1 MYQFTTRDKFREICL
16 NRDKNKCVFCDT
28 TENLSVHHI
37 LERRLFTEP
46 NEMGGYH
53 PFNGATVCEYHHI
66 ECEATN
72 ISVEEVREA
81 CGITKKVIPSH
92 LYDDHIYD
100 KWGNIILANGQ
111 RMIGELF
118 FDESVQKIL
127 KQHNKLHLF
136 TEYVKYPRTYH
147 VNWSEGMH
155 DDDRM
160 HKDMSHFIGKEVVV
174 TTKLD
179 GECFPAFTPILM
191 ADKTIKN
198 ISNIKVG
205 DIVFGVDLNNNLVK
219 STVLNIFNNGKTDKW
234 LKIYFQNPFTD
245 SKKYIVCTE
254 NHKLFVDNIYLE
266 AKDVV
271 IGSNFLHYVKYC
283 EPSQIQKEILIGK
296 LLGDGSFSSNKRHI
310 QYTHK
315 LDHKEY
321 SDFINLSLTDAYS
334 NSLLDKNLNSF
345 SKKTKYKSW
354 TKSFQW
360 IKNLSKE
367 MLVNNIKIIPKSL
380 IDKIT
385 PLSLAILYMDDGNLT
400 ENDKQN
406 PRMHF
411 SICNYD
417 KESCLNLQSVFTNL
431 NIKTTIT
438 NSDGYNYLHI
448 SASSVDNFCELIKN
462 YIPKVMQYKLPKKHR
477 NFEVQPILG
486 HSLTLAE
493 ELIDVEILS
502 INILTDLRYTNKYDI
517 ETETH
522 NYFANGVLVHNCTS
536 MYNNYIHA
544 RSIDSPSNFTR
555 NWVKGFHAHISSE
568 IPKGWRI
575 CGENMYAEH
584 SISYKDLDTYFYG
597 FSIWNDK
604 NVCLSWDETLEWFE
618 LLGIMPVP
626 LLYRGVYD
634 EEAIKKL
641 WSQDKW
647 ATMEGYVI
655 RLADEIPYG
664 AFKRSVGKFVR
675 KGHVNTVRH
684 WLYGSRIVKNELKSF

>member
-1 MYQFTTRDKFREICL
+1 MTQFMTREQFRETCL
-16 NRDKNKCVFCDT
+16 ARDKNKCVFCDT
-28 TENLSVHHI
+28 KDNLSVHHI
-37 LERRLFTEP
+37 LERRLFVEP

-53 PFNGATVCEYHHI
+53 PFNGATVCEFHHI

-72 ISVEEVREA
+72 ISVEDVREA

-100 KWGNIILANGQ
+100 KWGNVILANGQ

-147 VNWSEGMH
+147 VYWSEGMH

-160 HKDMSHFIGKEVVV
+160 YKDMSHFIGKEVVV

-179 GECFPAFTPILM
+179 GE
-191 ADKTIKN
+191 N
-198 ISNIKVG
+198 
-205 DIVFGVDLNNNLVK
+205 
-219 STVLNIFNNGKTDKW
+219 
-234 LKIYFQNPFTD
+234 
-245 SKKYIVCTE
+245 
-254 NHKLFVDNIYLE
+254 
-266 AKDVV
+266 
-271 IGSNFLHYVKYC
+271 
-283 EPSQIQKEILIGK
+283 
-296 LLGDGSFSSNKRHI
+296 
-310 QYTHK
+310 
-315 LDHKEY
+315 
-321 SDFINLSLTDAYS
+321 
-334 NSLLDKNLNSF
+334 
-345 SKKTKYKSW
+345 
-354 TKSFQW
+354 
-360 IKNLSKE
+360 
-367 MLVNNIKIIPKSL
+367 
-380 IDKIT
+380 
-385 PLSLAILYMDDGNLT
+385 
-400 ENDKQN
+400 
-406 PRMHF
+406 
-411 SICNYD
+411 
-417 KESCLNLQSVFTNL
+417 
-431 NIKTTIT
+431 
-438 NSDGYNYLHI
+438 
-448 SASSVDNFCELIKN
+448 
-462 YIPKVMQYKLPKKHR
+462 
-477 NFEVQPILG
+477 
-486 HSLTLAE
+486 
-493 ELIDVEILS
+493 
-502 INILTDLRYTNKYDI
+502 
-517 ETETH
+517 
-522 NYFANGVLVHNCTS
+522 TS

-675 KGHVNTVRH
+675 KGHVNTIKH
-684 WLYGSRIVKNELKSF
+684 WLFGGHVNKNLLKGSY